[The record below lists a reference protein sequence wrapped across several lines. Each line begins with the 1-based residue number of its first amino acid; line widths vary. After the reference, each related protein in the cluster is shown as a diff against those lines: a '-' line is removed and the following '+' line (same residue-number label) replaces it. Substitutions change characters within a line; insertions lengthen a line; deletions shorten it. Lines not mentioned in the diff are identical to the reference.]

1 MRVRPVQEK
10 IKERWEWDQTRR
22 PRGRA
27 QLGDNEGIK
36 VKLKIIMSYSKTN
49 DPTYLAVN
57 ESIHLSEMS
66 MLISPRRLVARRDAL
81 LNID

>member
-1 MRVRPVQEK
+1 MGKLKKGGK
-10 IKERWEWDQTRR
+10 INSDSVTERWEGVKTRR

-57 ESIHLSEMS
+57 KSIHLS
-66 MLISPRRLVARRDAL
+66 
-81 LNID
+81 